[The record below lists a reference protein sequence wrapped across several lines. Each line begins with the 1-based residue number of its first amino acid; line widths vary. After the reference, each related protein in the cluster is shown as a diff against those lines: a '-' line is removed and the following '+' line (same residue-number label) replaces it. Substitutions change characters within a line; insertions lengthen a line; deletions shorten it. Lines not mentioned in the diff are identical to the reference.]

1 MHSIE
6 TMQKEANKMSV
17 RAERKHD
24 FTLLSKSN
32 AYRKSVADK
41 SEELTALK
49 QSLEKLQQSLSQLK
63 QYKKFTRILWSLMQ

>member
-6 TMQKEANKMSV
+6 IMQKEADEMAV

-32 AYRKSVADK
+32 AYQKSVTEK
-41 SEELTALK
+41 SKELAALE
-49 QSLEKLQQSLSQLK
+49 QSLENMQESLK
-63 QYKKFTRILWSLMQ
+63 QLH